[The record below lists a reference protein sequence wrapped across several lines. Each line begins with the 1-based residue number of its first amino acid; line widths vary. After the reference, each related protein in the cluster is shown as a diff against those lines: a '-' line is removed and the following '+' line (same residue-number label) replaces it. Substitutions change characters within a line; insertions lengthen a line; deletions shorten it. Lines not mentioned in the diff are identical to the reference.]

1 VNSGTGK
8 ANMEGFRKV
17 TGSGQRMCLLTH
29 NEITI
34 SCWPAHLLWLEMEI
48 HTLDIISEIQTIIA
62 EVEQAGPQAL
72 HFALSRLN
80 LYQNMAVEEEGDAD
94 KQTTFS
100 RWGFNA
106 AQGYLWIIEEIMRK
120 ISEPLLQKLAHG
132 GPFRDEYNPNEVL
145 NSVRMMQLAGPAVAM
160 KKESAKNFNEKEAH
174 VIWAGRDEPE
184 YLEYRDAI
192 AIDNDHHKWIRH
204 LLATMPNNKD
214 WFNAVDDDLKEI
226 HGVGFEDLF
235 TTLKLLECWMD
246 NPETKA
252 RISPTIPIHRLD
264 PEHLQN
270 KLLTK
275 MSPESVDS
283 VVNALTWNRKT
294 DLSKHPLIHDGQ
306 YSHMFAYWFCRFQPG
321 LALSWLYPYFYYG
334 HPTIPGTAGRLRGE
348 IFEEYLKSLIEQEV
362 GQPCVQMRKILTPRN
377 CPSLSSFQIPG
388 VDIDLAVNLGDVG
401 LIIDAK
407 GGTIELPKSIDDIR
421 WHSITPVDVYQ
432 CFEKNKK
439 VAEKWDRVFSAVIQD
454 GDVLAEIDLG
464 DCETLIPIVVHS
476 KAQPIMFEKYREVHE
491 CPDFQTETHSLT
503 SLIARLS
510 S

>member
-1 VNSGTGK
+1 MS
-8 ANMEGFRKV
+8 
-17 TGSGQRMCLLTH
+17 LLSH
-29 NEITI
+29 DEITI

-132 GPFRDEYNPNEVL
+132 GPFRDEYNLNEVL

-160 KKESAKNFNEKEAH
+160 KKESAKNFDEKEAH

-192 AIDNDHHKWIRH
+192 AFDDNHHKWIMH
-204 LLATMPNNKD
+204 LLPTMPKNKD

-226 HGVGFEDLF
+226 HGVGLEDLF
-235 TTLKLLECWMD
+235 TTLNLLEYWMD
-246 NPETKA
+246 NPEVKVK
-252 RISPTIPIHRLD
+252 ISPTIPIYRVD

-270 KLLTK
+270 KLLEK
-275 MSPESVDS
+275 MSHESVDS
-283 VVNALTWNRKT
+283 VVHALTWNRKT
-294 DLSKHPLIHDGQ
+294 DLSKHPLIRDGQ
-306 YSHMFAYWFCRFQPG
+306 GSHMFAHWFCRFSPG

-334 HPTIPGTAGRLRGE
+334 HPTIPGTAGRLRGD
-348 IFEEYLKSLIEQEV
+348 IFEEYLKSLIEEEV
-362 GQPCVQMRKILTPRN
+362 GESCVHMRKRLTPRN
-377 CPSLSSFQIPG
+377 CPSLSSFKIPE

-401 LIIDAK
+401 MIIDAK
-407 GGTIELPKSIDDIR
+407 GGMLELPKSIDDIR
-421 WHSITPVDVYQ
+421 WHSITPDDVYQ
-432 CFEKNKK
+432 RFGENKK
-439 VAEKWDRVFSAVIQD
+439 IAEKWDRVFSAIVQER
-454 GDVLAEIDLG
+454 DVLAEIGLG
-464 DCETLIPIVVHS
+464 DCNILIPIIVHS
-476 KAQPIMFEKYREVHE
+476 KTQPIMLEKYRENHS
-491 CPDFQTETHSLT
+491 CHDFQTETHSLN
-503 SLIARLS
+503 SLIVKIKQLI
-510 S
+510 